1 MIAALAHVHGIL
13 LGLLSFF
20 LTSRHKAQQEIVLR
34 RQAEAK
40 GQLLFLEWTGRGG
53 VALIPGMGRRDADTP
68 VLRPHWEPARLPE
81 LAAAGGVQ
89 EGPLGTAEVSGE
101 GWTVA

>member
-1 MIAALAHVHGIL
+1 M
-13 LGLLSFF
+13 
-20 LTSRHKAQQEIVLR
+20 
-34 RQAEAK
+34 
-40 GQLLFLEWTGRGG
+40 EWKCRGP

-68 VLRPHWEPARLPE
+68 VLRSLWEPARLPK

-101 GWTVA
+101 AWTVA